1 MVARNSSKVE
11 ERDRNSP
18 PAPITGDARDAGSNP
33 AWFLEGLPD
42 AVDTTG
48 IGSLM
53 AERLHEH
60 IGEVLMDARNLPKVE
75 ERDRNP
81 PPVPRERRYSIV
93 GLRLTR
99 NQETQIRFL
108 LPAPWGTSSF
118 RRA

>member
-53 AERLHEH
+53 AERSAVDKAQGAFQDRTRETRVRLSPFALKK
-60 IGEVLMDARNLPKVE
+60 GEKNE
-75 ERDRNP
+75 
-81 PPVPRERRYSIV
+81 
-93 GLRLTR
+93 
-99 NQETQIRFL
+99 
-108 LPAPWGTSSF
+108 
-118 RRA
+118 